1 MASLNSR
8 MTGFSRRFEIPS
20 QLGSSIFSGLIGAA
34 CSGGA
39 RQRAS
44 VPGERPF
51 RLEEPAGVELR
62 QELREVVAQVTS
74 WIWRR
79 RGLTSGWSG
88 RPRSW
93 RRRAPGE
100 DRGQYQGRKRLTAAR
115 VAISPGSGITTCCV
129 PYVDSG
135 LSYLYAVF
143 CGAENM
149 RKAGD
154 CSKNGELG
162 RETLSM
168 MLTFLG

>member
-1 MASLNSR
+1 MASLKSR
-8 MTGFSRRFEIPS
+8 SPS

-44 VPGERPF
+44 VPRERPF
-51 RLEEPAGVELR
+51 RLEEPVGVELR
-62 QELREVVAQVTS
+62 QLREVVAQVTS